1 MPKLSQRDASKQVEL
16 PLHIFIGCDQQQR
29 QAALVLQHSLQRLSS
44 LPLSIS
50 LLEQRQLRQAG
61 LDWRERDPLQST
73 DFSFNRF
80 LVPHLLGFK
89 GWGLYLDGDMLCLSD
104 PAALWAHCD
113 PTLALI
119 CVQHPEHIWG
129 ENKMNGLIQTSYP
142 RKNWSSL
149 MLFNGGHCR
158 QLTPS
163 FVNSASGLTL
173 HRFAWLEQP
182 EQLGSLPRSWNHLV
196 GLDSQLAPEDPQPD
210 LVHWTLGGPWLPGY
224 GQAGGQLAD
233 LWRRE
238 QSAMIAS
245 KGRSE

>member
-1 MPKLSQRDASKQVEL
+1 VPKLSQRDASKQVEL
-16 PLHIFIGCDQQQR
+16 PLHIFIGCDHQQR

-119 CVQHPEHIWG
+119 CVQHPEHLWG

-142 RKNWSSL
+142 RKNWSSMIL
-149 MLFNGGHCR
+149 WNCGHPSNQ
-158 QLTPS
+158 QLTLEV
-163 FVNSASGLTL
+163 VNAQTGQFL
-173 HRFAWLEQP
+173 HRFQWLDDAEI
-182 EQLGSLPRSWNHLV
+182 GSLSPEWNWLS
-196 GLDSQLAPEDPQPD
+196 GWYNEPQDGKPKAI
-210 LVHWTLGGPWLPGY
+210 HYTEGGPWFKEY
-224 GQAGGQLAD
+224 
-233 LWRRE
+233 RRCDYHKIWKQYLRE
-238 QSAMIAS
+238 ML
-245 KGRSE
+245 K